1 MGRHHDVPVWHEGGL
16 ATLPEY
22 VSASAQV
29 RLERPP
35 RQGFGRKQ
43 PRETYPIS
51 DVDRGGRAT
60 SVTFEDGRVGR
71 VETWEEEALRLRVEL
86 HSALGRVAELT
97 ATVARLM
104 VEP

>member
-1 MGRHHDVPVWHEGGL
+1 MGRHHDVPVWCEGDL
-16 ATLPEY
+16 AASPEY
-22 VSASAQV
+22 VSASTQV
-29 RLERPP
+29 KLDRPP

-43 PRETYPIS
+43 ARETYPIG

-86 HSALGRVAELT
+86 YSALERVAELT
-97 ATVARLM
+97 ATVASLM

>member
-1 MGRHHDVPVWHEGGL
+1 MGRHHDVPVWCQGDPDPS
-16 ATLPEY
+16 PEY
-22 VSASAQV
+22 VPASAQV

-43 PRETYPIS
+43 ARETYPVG